1 MENKVDFK
9 DRFEEIL
16 NIRQMNMSEL
26 SKKTGINRSSLS
38 EYKSGKFIPKQDKVY
53 IIAKTLNISPS
64 WLMGFDVPMNTQDN
78 EKKET
83 PTQFTTTTEA
93 IEFLLTQNV
102 IAANTGIDISDYT
115 DEEITQFANR
125 LLDYARFLD
134 NDKKKMD

>member
-1 MENKVDFK
+1 MKEDLNKIFAKNLQKFLKEQNKNNYQLADYLGVSSQTITNYIKGYNAPRMDKIDKIAKYF
-9 DRFEEIL
+9 
-16 NIRQMNMSEL
+16 N
-26 SKKTGINRSSLS
+26 INRDQLLF
-38 EYKSGKFIPKQDKVY
+38 EQ
-53 IIAKTLNISPS
+53 
-64 WLMGFDVPMNTQDN
+64 Q
-78 EKKET
+78 KET

-102 IAANTGIDISDYT
+102 IAANTGIDISNYT